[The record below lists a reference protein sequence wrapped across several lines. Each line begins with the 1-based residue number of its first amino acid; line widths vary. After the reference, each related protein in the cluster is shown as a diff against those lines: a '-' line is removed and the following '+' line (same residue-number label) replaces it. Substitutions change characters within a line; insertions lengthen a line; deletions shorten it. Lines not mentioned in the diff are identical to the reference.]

1 MAVNHF
7 IRTVVLVAVLAVP
20 AAAQQ
25 AITLSPSAGG
35 SKFLVFL
42 RSGQIGTEEVAVTRG
57 ADGWTIAST
66 GRIGPPL
73 DLVTKTLLVRY
84 SPDWKPLELTL
95 DATTRGQAI
104 GMHITV
110 TATTA
115 TTHVNNAGQPVDRA
129 DTIDAQ
135 AVLLPNPF
143 FAGYEAVT
151 PRLATA
157 ASGSTIPVYQGGPV
171 PVVIKVGDSEI
182 ERIQTVAR
190 LIEARHTRTTLVSA
204 GAPELPVD
212 IWSDQAGRLLR
223 VSVPAQGFEFVRE
236 DIAAVSTR
244 RVVISRPGDEQV
256 QIPANGFT
264 LAGTLSKPGATGR
277 ARSSAVVLVAG
288 SGPLDRDATVAG
300 IPIFGQIAGA
310 LADAGFAVL
319 RYDKRGV
326 GQSGGRVE
334 TAGFT
339 DYADDLRSA
348 VKFLS
353 DRKDID
359 SKRIAVV
366 GHSEGGAVALLEAA
380 KNGRI
385 AALAVL
391 GAPGVVGSD
400 VVLAQQRR
408 ILDRSSLSEAD
419 KQGRV
424 ELQKKI
430 HEAVI
435 SGKGWEGLPPELRR
449 QVDNPEFQSILTFDP
464 AKIVPRVRQ
473 PILVVQGALDTQVEP
488 SNADRLEALAR
499 GRKGQ
504 TQVEVVKLPGVN
516 HLFVP
521 ATTGEVAEYE
531 TLKDKQ
537 ITPALPATIAQWLR
551 KTLSSGR

>member
-1 MAVNHF
+1 M
-7 IRTVVLVAVLAVP
+7 
-20 AAAQQ
+20 
-25 AITLSPSAGG
+25 G
-35 SKFLVFL
+35 
-42 RSGQIGTEEVAVTRG
+42 
-57 ADGWTIAST
+57 
-66 GRIGPPL
+66 
-73 DLVTKTLLVRY
+73 
-84 SPDWKPLELTL
+84 
-95 DATTRGQAI
+95 
-104 GMHITV
+104 
-110 TATTA
+110 
-115 TTHVNNAGQPVDRA
+115 
-129 DTIDAQ
+129 
-135 AVLLPNPF
+135 
-143 FAGYEAVT
+143 
-151 PRLATA
+151 
-157 ASGSTIPVYQGGPV
+157 
-171 PVVIKVGDSEI
+171 
-182 ERIQTVAR
+182 
-190 LIEARHTRTTLVSA
+190 
-204 GAPELPVD
+204 
-212 IWSDQAGRLLR
+212 
-223 VSVPAQGFEFVRE
+223 
-236 DIAAVSTR
+236 
-244 RVVISRPGDEQV
+244 
-256 QIPANGFT
+256 
-264 LAGTLSKPGATGR
+264 
-277 ARSSAVVLVAG
+277 
-288 SGPLDRDATVAG
+288 
-300 IPIFGQIAGA
+300 
-310 LADAGFAVL
+310 
-319 RYDKRGV
+319 
-326 GQSGGRVE
+326 
-334 TAGFT
+334 
-339 DYADDLRSA
+339 
-348 VKFLS
+348 
-353 DRKDID
+353 
-359 SKRIAVV
+359 KRIAVV